1 VTDNPSNLG
10 NYVTADMI
18 VSPDAWACQ
27 EPVNGAIPGRSAPT
41 RGADVSAAIPNPAS
55 AIAFIFTATN
65 QNGLTV
71 VSLPTNMPWP
81 VPSLVKRMPSPAATI
96 VQPWMW

>member
-1 VTDNPSNLG
+1 MRFGIRQPTGPVAIDRES
-10 NYVTADMI
+10 
-18 VSPDAWACQ
+18 DAWACQ
-27 EPVNGAIPGRSAPT
+27 EPVNGATPVMSAAAC
-41 RGADVSAAIPNPAS
+41 GANASAAIPNPAS
-55 AIAFIFTATN
+55 AIFFIFTPTN
-65 QNGLTV
+65 QNWLTV